1 VYFVGDQL
9 IRTCPIVNAIAD
21 AEAVE
26 RLTAVLDLNASL
38 RLDTLAYRVDLVLRG
53 QRSASKTS
61 R

>member
-38 RLDTLAYRVDLVLRG
+38 GLDTLAYGVDLALRG